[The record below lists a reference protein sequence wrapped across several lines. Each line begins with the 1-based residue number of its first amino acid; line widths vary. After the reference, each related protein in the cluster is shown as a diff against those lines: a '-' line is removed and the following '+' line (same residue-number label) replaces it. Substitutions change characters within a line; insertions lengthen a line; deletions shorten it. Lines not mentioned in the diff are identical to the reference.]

1 VHPRDLKNVS
11 FFVLSYKFTAIW
23 FIIKFIIRH
32 KICGAP
38 YQLEPRCMWLIH
50 QFGSLLNLSI
60 CKEYPIMARAK
71 SPRNGNTRNK
81 QVANTSS
88 ANPASQVKK
97 NSSEP
102 DLEAEIRRRAYQL
115 YEQRGCTPGRENED
129 WLVAEREIL
138 GRYNPQQTA

>member
-1 VHPRDLKNVS
+1 
-11 FFVLSYKFTAIW
+11 
-23 FIIKFIIRH
+23 
-32 KICGAP
+32 
-38 YQLEPRCMWLIH
+38 
-50 QFGSLLNLSI
+50 
-60 CKEYPIMARAK
+60 MARAK

-115 YEQRGCTPGRENED
+115 YEQRGCTPGHENED
-129 WLVAEREIL
+129 WLLAEREVL
-138 GRYNPQQTA
+138 ARHPHQQSA